1 MESTD
6 IRMGMSASLVRTTQA
21 ALAEICQKHSPNHPE
36 PLVRHTRLKSLP
48 RSIERNRDRW
58 LVDANLIAIEPQVK
72 TSVPLGT
79 QQWLLAGN
87 PRLAKLV
94 TAAIGNRWIDHVEEL
109 EQLTPI
115 ADDPLFQSYW
125 QAVKLANKQTL
136 ARSLKRS
143 QGIEIDVNSLFDLH
157 LQPIGA
163 HHRQL
168 LNILHIINLVDRLKQ
183 SPGSNVSPRTF
194 IFGEIEPVPSPY
206 LEPPTAVDEEL
217 SRSIIE
223 LIKSLAKIIAAD
235 RDLCQ
240 KLQVVYIPAADGWAH
255 QLYAAA
261 DVTEQIATPAIED
274 VDLTTLQATING
286 VISIG
291 SLGKTNY
298 WLQQIVGADN
308 CFRFGLAIPEIALFK
323 EYGYD
328 PYNYYKHYPQ
338 IRQAIDYLLAG
349 YFTADEPNLGRSI
362 VNTLLGAD
370 EQMAIADYIF
380 YAACQ
385 AYVGATYEQPALWT
399 QMSILNVA
407 GVR

>member
-1 MESTD
+1 MMESPNFRTE
-6 IRMGMSASLVRTTQA
+6 MSESLVRTTQA
-21 ALAEICQKHSPNHPE
+21 ALAEIFQKSVSHHPE
-36 PLVRHTRLKSLP
+36 PGVRPTRLKSLP
-48 RSIERNRDRW
+48 RAVKHNRDRW
-58 LVDANLIAIEPQVK
+58 LVAAHLLTSEPPK
-72 TSVPLGT
+72 TAVPVGT
-79 QQWLLAGN
+79 QQWLLSGN

-94 TAAIGNRWIDHVEEL
+94 TAAIGNRWIEHVEEL

-115 ADDPLFQSYW
+115 ADEPLFQSHW
-125 QAVKLANKQTL
+125 QMVKLANKQAL
-136 ARSLKRS
+136 AQSLKRS
-143 QGIEIDVNSLFDLH
+143 QGIEIDVNSRFDLH

-168 LNILHIINLVDRLKQ
+168 LNILHIINLIDRLKQ
-183 SPGSNVSPRTF
+183 SPDSTTCPQTF
-194 IFGEIEPVPSPY
+194 IFGELVPSA
-206 LEPPTAVDEEL
+206 LEPTTAVDEEL
-217 SRSIIE
+217 NRSIIE
-223 LIKSLAKIIAAD
+223 LIRSLANIIAAD
-235 RDLCQ
+235 RDLCH
-240 KLQVVYIPAADGWAH
+240 KLQVVYIPAAAEWAH

-274 VDLTTLQATING
+274 VDLTKLQATING

-291 SLGKTNY
+291 SLGKTNH
-298 WLQQIVGADN
+298 WLQQMVGEDN

-338 IRQAIDYLLAG
+338 IRQAIDYLFAG
-349 YFTADEPNLGRSI
+349 YLTPHEPNLGRSI
-362 VNTLLGAD
+362 VNTLMGAD

-385 AYVGATYEQPALWT
+385 AHVSATYEQPSLWT

>member
-1 MESTD
+1 MMESSNFRTE
-6 IRMGMSASLVRTTQA
+6 MSASLVRTTQA
-21 ALAEICQKHSPNHPE
+21 ALAEIFQKRSPHQHE
-36 PLVRHTRLKSLP
+36 PSIRPTRLKSLP
-48 RSIERNRDRW
+48 RAVNRHRDRW
-58 LVDANLIAIEPQVK
+58 LVEANLITIEPPAK
-72 TSVPLGT
+72 TSVPVGT
-79 QQWLLAGN
+79 QHWLLSGN

-94 TAAIGNRWIDHVEEL
+94 TAAIGNRWIEHVEEL

-115 ADDPLFQSYW
+115 ADDPLFQSHW
-125 QAVKLANKQTL
+125 QRVKLANKQAL
-136 ARSLKRS
+136 AQSLKRS

-183 SPGSNVSPRTF
+183 SPGSQICPRTF
-194 IFGEIEPVPSPY
+194 IFGEPVPSPA
-206 LEPPTAVDEEL
+206 LEPTTAADEEL
-217 SRSIIE
+217 NRSIIE
-223 LIKSLAKIIAAD
+223 LIRSLAKIIAAD
-235 RDLCQ
+235 RDVCK
-240 KLQVVYIPAADGWAH
+240 KLQVVYIPAATGLAH

-261 DVTEQIATPAIED
+261 DVTEQIATATLADI
-274 VDLTTLQATING
+274 DLTKIQATING

-291 SLGKTNY
+291 SLEKTNY
-298 WLQQIVGADN
+298 WLQQIVGEDN

-328 PYNYYKHYPQ
+328 PHNYYKHYPQ

-349 YFTADEPNLGRSI
+349 YFNPSEPSLGRSI

-370 EQMAIADYIF
+370 EQMVMADYIF

-385 AYVGATYEQPALWT
+385 AHVSDTYEQPSLWT